1 MADKPALLDPAG
13 QPFSH
18 VKRLLLRVERCHA
31 GQHPPLH
38 PTGRGVFGRLRN
50 GNELQAVFGFQ
61 PLQFNVVEEVAGRPV
76 HLVEQQ
82 AGQFVRV
89 LLGVGEQFL
98 EGPPLVLLG
107 GGLRNAEQLDDDAA
121 HALGIAP
128 QGILL
133 NVEGKPFPLL
143 FAGTHAGQGNV
154 FLRHGLLLRSTSNR
168 LLTFN
173 MMLRPS

>member
-1 MADKPALLDPAG
+1 MADKPALLDPAR

-18 VKRLLLRVERCHA
+18 VKRLLFRVETRHA

-38 PTGRGVFGRLRN
+38 PTGRGVLSRLRN
-50 GNELQAVFGFQ
+50 GNELQAEFRFQ
-61 PLQFNVVEEVAGRPV
+61 PLQFNVIEEVAGRPV
-76 HLVEQQ
+76 HFVEKQ
-82 AGQFVRV
+82 AGQFLGV
-89 LLGVGEQFL
+89 LLGVGQQFL
-98 EGPPLVLLG
+98 ERFALIVFRGS
-107 GGLRNAEQLDDDAA
+107 LRNAEQLDDDSA
-121 HALGIAP
+121 HAFGIAA

-133 NVEGKPFPLL
+133 NIEGKPFALL
-143 FAGTHAGQGNV
+143 FAGTYAGQCNV